1 MPHVGRRAR
10 HRRTSFRG
18 ARVGLVGI
26 GLVGI
31 GLVVAACGSEI
42 ATPPTSVS
50 TTSLPATSLPATS
63 LPATSV
69 STTSLPADGEES
81 SAAGALVTVGNSAAA
96 SIPAVRVDPPPPT
109 DCERIATAIA
119 IRDPKP
125 RMQVIVR
132 STSWTDTVATLEVAT
147 RTPAG
152 WRCGPAMD
160 ARVGRAGMRPLL
172 ERRSGDGTTPAG
184 VFPLATMT
192 APDGQ
197 RFSFFGN
204 SADPGVTAG
213 AYRRVR
219 PGDCFGATPYT
230 TGYGHLRSDT
240 SCSGPDDEYLPR
252 FVAAYSNA
260 ALIGANMEPEVSGDA
275 PGEIPYAAA
284 IFLHRH
290 VYANGV
296 SGSTKP
302 TSGCVSLAQSD
313 LTSVLVGMTSDVV
326 FAIGTTDWL
335 LDPT

>member
-1 MPHVGRRAR
+1 MPHVGWRAR
-10 HRRTSFRG
+10 HRRVILRG
-18 ARVGLVGI
+18 VRVGLVGVSI
-26 GLVGI
+26 
-31 GLVVAACGSEI
+31 VVAACGSEI

-63 LPATSV
+63 LPATSM
-69 STTSLPADGEES
+69 PADGDES

-96 SIPAVRVDPPPPT
+96 SVPAVRVDPPPPT
-109 DCERIATAIA
+109 DCERVAAAIA

-125 RMQVIVR
+125 AMQVIVR
-132 STSWTDTVATLEVAT
+132 SASWTDTAVTLEVAT
-147 RTPAG
+147 RTSAG
-152 WRCGPAMD
+152 WRCGPAME

-172 ERRSGDGTTPAG
+172 DRRSGDGTTPAG

-204 SADPGVTAG
+204 SADPGVSAG
-213 AYRRVR
+213 TYRRVR
-219 PGDCFGATPYT
+219 SGDCFGATPNT
-230 TGYGHLRSDT
+230 PGYGHLRADT

-260 ALIGANMEPEVSGDA
+260 ALIGANMEPDVSGDA
-275 PGEIPYAAA
+275 SGEIPYAAA